1 MRACKESSGNGKWYK
16 EGEKGTILGQSSEGD
31 DRYHVK
37 FDQSGEAHPRKF
49 KIAPAGLEDVP
60 EISSRVRA
68 ISNSCT
74 VGGSQG
80 RLTCPICPHRDE
92 ARVNQI
98 NSKGNTYRKG
108 DIGCLR
114 GISDQDS
121 NLLVVQFDEAGEQ
134 TVPKAHLEAVADKP
148 EPPAE
153 KTVLFVR
160 HVQGIHNVEKNP
172 LAYFNFMKTLD
183 PGMTEKGRAQ
193 AESWVGKFEV
203 LPENTLVLV
212 SPLKRTV
219 QTACLALQGQKF
231 SMQLCSRAR
240 EQWWASKDNQAAIL
254 TEAAPRQELEEV
266 LAGLPGGGDLNLN
279 DIAVEMGFSK
289 SAIDEE
295 ESWKELGDLLAERT
309 EGTIV
314 VVSHDETIR
323 KLMKAS
329 GHEKKMKNAEV
340 LTTTL
345 TRTGK
350 FSNLSSKLCPLMAG
364 ASGAD

>member
-1 MRACKESSGNGKWYK
+1 MGV
-16 EGEKGTILGQSSEGD
+16 
-31 DRYHVK
+31 H
-37 FDQSGEAHPRKF
+37 
-49 KIAPAGLEDVP
+49 
-60 EISSRVRA
+60 
-68 ISNSCT
+68 
-74 VGGSQG
+74 
-80 RLTCPICPHRDE
+80 
-92 ARVNQI
+92 
-98 NSKGNTYRKG
+98 
-108 DIGCLR
+108 
-114 GISDQDS
+114 
-121 NLLVVQFDEAGEQ
+121 FDEAGEQ
-134 TVPKAHLEAVADKP
+134 TVPKAHLEAVGDKP

-193 AESWVGKFEV
+193 AESWLGKFEV

-212 SPLKRTV
+212 SPLKRTA
-219 QTACLALQGQKF
+219 QTACIALQDQKV

-240 EQWWASKDNQAAIL
+240 EQWWASKDNQ
-254 TEAAPRQELEEV
+254 TAPRRELEEE
-266 LAGLPGGGDLNLN
+266 LAGLPGGSNLNLN
-279 DIAVEMGFSK
+279 DIAVEMGFSE
-289 SAIDEE
+289 SATDEE

-323 KLMKAS
+323 KLMLAS
-329 GHEKKMKNAEV
+329 GHQKKMQNAEV

-350 FSNLSSKLCPLMAG
+350 FSNLSSRLCPLMAG